1 MTDEASRG
9 SVVARNLVLAEAF
22 DEILRSG
29 DEVHGPKWAC
39 KRAID
44 GFRSTDAMAL
54 MSLALPRIEARW
66 PGRVIELTCDDDAAS
81 GARLY
86 LITHEAPS
94 IKRWI
99 FGDVT
104 LLYISQCS
112 GDPPVFFSMNDDE
125 QRALRAAL
133 QTLLVRRRRCYT
145 FEEYDDDEIGE
156 QFGEE
161 TESV

>member
-1 MTDEASRG
+1 MTH
-9 SVVARNLVLAEAF
+9 AEAPMVAASPPHM
-22 DEILRSG
+22 IHR
-29 DEVHGPKWAC
+29 
-39 KRAID
+39 
-44 GFRSTDAMAL
+44 
-54 MSLALPRIEARW
+54 
-66 PGRVIELTCDDDAAS
+66 RVDSFIELTCDDDAAS